1 MAKLTSSRNTIEI
14 HTGGMK
20 YFFHRIAGAEI
31 FAGSLV
37 AQNASGEAVPA
48 ADAAGLV
55 ILGRAE
61 NSAAPGEAVAVKRA
75 SFIYDNGEGAEALTV
90 ADIGKECF
98 VLDDA
103 TVGKTGGT
111 NKVKAGVVLDVTPDG
126 VAIVM

>member
-1 MAKLTSSRNTIEI
+1 MAKLTDCRNTTEI
-14 HTGGMK
+14 YTGGMK
-20 YFFHRIAGAEI
+20 YIYRRTAGAEI
-31 FAGSLV
+31 LAGALV
-37 AQNASGEAVPA
+37 AQNSSGEAVPA
-48 ADAAGLV
+48 ADAFGLV

-61 NSAAPGEAVAVKRA
+61 NSASAGEGVAVKRA

-98 VLDDA
+98 ALDDA

-111 NKVKAGVVLDVTPDG
+111 NKVKAGIVLDVTPDG